1 MTPPRLE
8 SLVKSG
14 YVSRSMRVSKRKAP
28 KISARSP
35 TPTPNVPS
43 KSPTLVYPCTQF
55 VPRRYPLTDHLPL
68 GSTSAVGTNHNPVSP
83 KNVVV
88 AGRVSSVVAV
98 DEDCVWVAVEL
109 CPVDVPEDPD
119 CALALAATA
128 SASTQ
133 TTATRLAIVSRLQ
146 SVCAIETFTPHG

>member
-1 MTPPRLE
+1 M
-8 SLVKSG
+8 KSG

-43 KSPTLVYPCTQF
+43 KSPTLVHPCTQF
-55 VPRRYPLTDHLPL
+55 VPRRYPLTDHLPR

-88 AGRVSSVVAV
+88 AGRMASHVPV
-98 DEDCVWVAVEL
+98 DEDCVAALGVFV
-109 CPVDVPEDPD
+109 PVDVPKEP
-119 CALALAATA
+119 
-128 SASTQ
+128 
-133 TTATRLAIVSRLQ
+133 V
-146 SVCAIETFTPHG
+146 

>member
-1 MTPPRLE
+1 M
-8 SLVKSG
+8 KSG

-55 VPRRYPLTDHLPL
+55 VPRRYPLTDHLPR

-88 AGRVSSVVAV
+88 AGRVCSAVAV
-98 DEDCVWVAVEL
+98 DEDWVWLVVRL
-109 CPVDVPEDPD
+109 CPVNVTQEPV
-119 CALALAATA
+119 CARALAAA
-128 SASTQ
+128 RSASRQ
-133 TTATRLAIVSRLQ
+133 TMSARVVIVGRLQ
-146 SVCAIETFTPHG
+146 RGRPKPRLPVLH